1 MYQNKKHF
9 SEWSNLYR
17 PLCSVAVLCT
27 SLLVVPDVAFATG
40 IQTTSIITQQQQI
53 VVKGK
58 VVDASGE
65 TIIGATILQVGSQ
78 SNGAITDIDG
88 NFTIKVPAGTTLEI
102 SYIGYITQRVKAQPN
117 LNVTLTEDT
126 KTLDEVIVVGYGTV
140 KKRDLTGAVSSVK
153 SDIVKLTPS
162 ANPMEA
168 LQGRVAGLDITKSSG
183 QAGTGVSLQLRG
195 NRSITASG
203 KPLFII
209 DGMPGD
215 YETLNPNDIESIEV
229 LKDASSTAVY
239 GSSGSNGVVII
250 TTKKGEE
257 GKLSV
262 NFNTYLGFNGW
273 STLPKMNSPQR
284 WLDTRMEARKWA
296 GTIEDDGTVYDE
308 IYQDAV
314 NAGHTIDW
322 VDAMMQTG
330 STQNYSLSI
339 SGGTKTSRVSIQM
352 MNINFILQQPGSI
365 RKLPNGSQQVCICKL
380 LIQRKRKHPVTYLKQ

>member
-88 NFTIKVPAGTTLEI
+88 NFTIKVPAGTTREI

-215 YETLNPNDIESIEV
+215 YETLNPNDIERCFINCC
-229 LKDASSTAVY
+229 LRFLRFQWRCHY
-239 GSSGSNGVVII
+239 HHQ
-250 TTKKGEE
+250 KG
-257 GKLSV
+257 G
-262 NFNTYLGFNGW
+262 
-273 STLPKMNSPQR
+273 R
-284 WLDTRMEARKWA
+284 R
-296 GTIEDDGTVYDE
+296 
-308 IYQDAV
+308 
-314 NAGHTIDW
+314 
-322 VDAMMQTG
+322 
-330 STQNYSLSI
+330 
-339 SGGTKTSRVSIQM
+339 
-352 MNINFILQQPGSI
+352 
-365 RKLPNGSQQVCICKL
+365 
-380 LIQRKRKHPVTYLKQ
+380 

>member
-250 TTKKGEE
+250 TTKKG
-257 GKLSV
+257 KKV
-262 NFNTYLGFNGW
+262 N
-273 STLPKMNSPQR
+273 
-284 WLDTRMEARKWA
+284 
-296 GTIEDDGTVYDE
+296 
-308 IYQDAV
+308 
-314 NAGHTIDW
+314 
-322 VDAMMQTG
+322 
-330 STQNYSLSI
+330 
-339 SGGTKTSRVSIQM
+339 
-352 MNINFILQQPGSI
+352 
-365 RKLPNGSQQVCICKL
+365 
-380 LIQRKRKHPVTYLKQ
+380 